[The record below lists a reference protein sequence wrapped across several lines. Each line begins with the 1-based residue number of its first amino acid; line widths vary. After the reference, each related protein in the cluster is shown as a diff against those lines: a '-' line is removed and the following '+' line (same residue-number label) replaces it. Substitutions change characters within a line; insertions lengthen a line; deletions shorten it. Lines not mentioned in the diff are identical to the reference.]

1 MDCPKDPLSG
11 TAITPAPTRILY
23 VEDDPL
29 VREITTELLS
39 EVKRHI
45 VAVGSAEEALQEF
58 QADAYDV
65 VITDVSLPAMSG
77 LDLAKRLLAL
87 VPDAPII
94 VASGYLLDL
103 SPRIWGPKVRTVL
116 KPFDPAAIDALIT
129 ELCAEVAPESTSHR
143 PARL

>member
-1 MDCPKDPLSG
+1 MR
-11 TAITPAPTRILY
+11 PAPLRILY

-39 EVKRHI
+39 QFQPHI

-58 QADAYDV
+58 QASPYDV

-77 LDLAKRLLAL
+77 LDLAKQLLDLA
-87 VPDAPII
+87 PDAAII

-103 SPRIWGPKVRTVL
+103 SPRTWGPKVRSVL
-116 KPFDPAAIDALIT
+116 KPFEPAAIDALIM
-129 ELCAEVAPESTSHR
+129 ELCAEVDP
-143 PARL
+143 

>member
-11 TAITPAPTRILY
+11 STITPAPLRILY

-39 EVKRHI
+39 QVQRHI
-45 VAVGSAEEALQEF
+45 VAVGSAEEALRKF
-58 QADAYDV
+58 QADAFHV

-77 LDLAKRLLAL
+77 LDLTKRLLDL
-87 VPDAPII
+87 SPDAAII

-103 SPRIWGPKVRTVL
+103 SPRTWGPKVRTVL
-116 KPFDPAAIDALIT
+116 KPFDPAAIDALIL
-129 ELCAEVAPESTSHR
+129 ELCAGLSPG
-143 PARL
+143 LQ

>member
-1 MDCPKDPLSG
+1 MDRSKDTLIGS
-11 TAITPAPTRILY
+11 AFTPAPLRILY

-39 EVKRHI
+39 QAQRHI
-45 VAVGSAEEALQEF
+45 VAVGSAEQALKEF
-58 QADAYDV
+58 QADAFDV

-87 VPDAPII
+87 SPQAPII
-94 VASGYLLDL
+94 VASGYILDL
-103 SPRIWGPKVRTVL
+103 SPRVWGPKVRTVL
-116 KPFDPAAIDALIT
+116 KPFEPSTIDALII

-143 PARL
+143 PAPS